1 MNIRK
6 AIAEMKLRIEST
18 RPVDGVKV
26 IFPGEEEPGSGLF
39 IRVNVVDAS
48 AGNGNDDT
56 QRYSQS

>member
-6 AIAEMKLRIEST
+6 AIAEMKQRIEST

-26 IFPGEEEPGSGLF
+26 IFPGEEDPGSGLF
-39 IRVNVVDAS
+39 IRVKVVDAS

-56 QRYSQS
+56 Q